1 MMSYRCPACQATI
14 AAWMIK
20 QAQFAC
26 PGCQASLVSNSRPLI
41 KRSIAVGILVW
52 VACLLGARHFSGSW
66 GYALVVSIEAGGI
79 LAGML
84 GYLFYRL
91 SVRISRVD
99 GDCHR
104 PIQADR

>member
-1 MMSYRCPACQATI
+1 MV
-14 AAWMIK
+14 K

-26 PGCQASLVSNSRPLI
+26 PGCQTPLASNSRQLV
-41 KRSIAVGILVW
+41 KRSIVVGILVW
-52 VACLLGARHFSGSW
+52 IICLLSAHQFSGSW

-91 SVRISRVD
+91 SVRITKVD
-99 GDCHR
+99 GDCQR
-104 PIQADR
+104 SIQADK